1 VWLLARRRGVGC
13 DLEELECEAK
23 RAANPEFEQRICGLV
38 KSISQEIGPLKQQE
52 FARKRGRWRM
62 LWSNLES
69 SWPHGGPRRNGNLL
83 PGVSIQP
90 ADGKRLSASVAG
102 N

>member
-1 VWLLARRRGVGC
+1 MWLLARRRGVGC

-52 FARKRGRWRM
+52 FARKRGAM
-62 LWSNLES
+62 ENVVVQFGVVLAS
-69 SWPHGGPRRNGNLL
+69 RR
-83 PGVSIQP
+83 
-90 ADGKRLSASVAG
+90 AA
-102 N
+102 